1 LPEVPAALRLA
12 AEAVVYGSVSKGVMR
27 RVHGGE
33 DHCCPHG
40 PDQRHD
46 PAPAAVILG
55 TFPHGTLDCEGNEQ
69 GKDLETPED
78 RMEDVLQGS

>member
-1 LPEVPAALRLA
+1 MRHMH
-12 AEAVVYGSVSKGVMR
+12 GV
-27 RVHGGE
+27 E
-33 DHCCPHG
+33 DRSRPYG

-46 PAPAAVILG
+46 PATAAVILG